1 MESVRVQL
9 FKQKPFITDNNNELP
24 KLVRYIKKITITKK
38 EAGEIIKY
46 RVKCAQIK
54 PPIDWNAFNLNNVRL
69 LCYLRVN
76 YVEYDI
82 VFYKRIASIQ
92 WDKSTYKT

>member
-38 EAGEIIKY
+38 EEIEEHTSEL
-46 RVKCAQIK
+46 Q
-54 PPIDWNAFNLNNVRL
+54 
-69 LCYLRVN
+69 
-76 YVEYDI
+76 
-82 VFYKRIASIQ
+82 SH
-92 WDKSTYKT
+92 